1 MGPTISISKENNESA
16 NTNNTSPKKSPQNS
30 RNETVFLLDW
40 DDTLMCTTFVL
51 NRTHALS
58 EEEEK
63 IINSLGEV
71 VTIFLEECKKYGKII
86 IMTNSNE
93 DWMRKTAADFL
104 KIRPEI
110 FIDIK
115 IISTR
120 DKYLEKGI
128 EKNKWKEI
136 ALEELF
142 LKYGDK
148 IQNLICASD
157 SERDIDAF
165 KKLANAKNGI
175 NISSIKFKKRPSP
188 LTLIR
193 QIKFLIKNL
202 SEIIGSNKHFYLIK
216 ERQKTDNF
224 QFSFGSLIDY
234 IFPN

>member
-1 MGPTISISKENNESA
+1 MGPTISISKENNENNNA
-16 NTNNTSPKKSPQNS
+16 NNTSPKKSPQNS

-51 NRTHALS
+51 NRSLVLT

-165 KKLANAKNGI
+165 KKLANAKNEI

-224 QFSFGSLIDY
+224 QFSFGSLLDY